1 VLNNLSNRVLKFMLK
16 KNQKL
21 QKKMMITNQLNLLTP
36 KRKFKLLKKSK
47 RSLKLTRLRDL
58 EH

>member
-21 QKKMMITNQLNLLTP
+21 QKKMMTTNLLNLLTP